1 MHIKG
6 IIPISPDSS
15 IFLNQMPT
23 YPHTQTPRE
32 SNLSSFIE
40 ERNSKLSVEPQ
51 SREEAGL
58 SQIKI
63 RDHVFLTLEV
73 KETSLTRK
81 ILGGKT
87 GVMSKLSIDV
97 FIGIHLG

>member
-40 ERNSKLSVEPQ
+40 ERNSKLSVEAQ

-58 SQIKI
+58 SQISNLI
-63 RDHVFLTLEV
+63 EV
-73 KETSLTRK
+73 NFKRK
-81 ILGGKT
+81 RFYELKT
-87 GVMSKLSIDV
+87 WEMRSTDL
-97 FIGIHLG
+97 